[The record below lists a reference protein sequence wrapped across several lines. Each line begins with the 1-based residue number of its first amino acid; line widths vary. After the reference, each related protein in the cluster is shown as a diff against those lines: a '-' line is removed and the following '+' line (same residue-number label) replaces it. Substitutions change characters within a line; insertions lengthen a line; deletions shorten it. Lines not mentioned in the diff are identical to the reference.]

1 MQENRPGPG
10 EEPGSARLPG
20 PADAPGPGSEAWAGP
35 APEAGAA
42 QAPEAGAAQ
51 APEAGIA
58 PAPEVLLGEL
68 ARLRRRTRSARHAYW
83 LPLVLYG
90 VLICLAAPLYVQSAP
105 SYRPGVFAPPGPQV
119 QVAGL
124 GGEADGYIA
133 IYWLFALAAGFWLT
147 ALWYRRR
154 GRRAGLLTSARGFI
168 IVGVVVTS
176 AVILLSVVPPAA
188 QLWPGDLV
196 FRGTFPLFIVAI
208 GLMALAWAERSW
220 ALVVT
225 AVVFTGAAFLANL
238 YDVENILF
246 RLGWNPG
253 LAQLDLTV
261 LPNTL
266 LPAAVL
272 LVAGLCAFPAQ
283 RPRRLAA
290 Q

>member
-1 MQENRPGPG
+1 MQEDGPMPD
-10 EEPGSARLPG
+10 EQPGSAPLPDPADG
-20 PADAPGPGSEAWAGP
+20 PAAGREAGIGQT
-35 APEAGAA
+35 PEAGVN
-42 QAPEAGAAQ
+42 Q
-51 APEAGIA
+51 
-58 PAPEVLLGEL
+58 APEVLLGEL

-105 SYRPGVFAPPGPQV
+105 SYRPGVFSSPGPSV
-119 QVAGL
+119 DVVGL
-124 GGEADGYIA
+124 GGMADGYVA
-133 IYWLFALAAGFWLT
+133 IYWLFALVAGFWLT
-147 ALWYRRR
+147 AWWYRRR

-168 IVGVVVTS
+168 IVGAGVTS
-176 AVILLSVVPPAA
+176 ALILLSVVPPVA

-196 FRGTFPLFIVAI
+196 IRGTFPLFVVAI
-208 GLMALAWAERSW
+208 GLLALAWAERSW
-220 ALVVT
+220 ALVAT

-253 LAQLDLTV
+253 LRQLDLTV
-261 LPNTL
+261 LPNIL
-266 LPAAVL
+266 LPAVVL

-283 RPRRLAA
+283 RPRRLAP

>member
-1 MQENRPGPG
+1 MQENGPVPG
-10 EEPGSARLPG
+10 EEPGSARLPE
-20 PADAPGPGSEAWAGP
+20 PADAPGPGSEAGAVP
-35 APEAGAA
+35 PPEAR
-42 QAPEAGAAQ
+42 P
-51 APEAGIA
+51 A

-90 VLICLAAPLYVQSAP
+90 VLICLAAPLYVQSAA
-105 SYRPGVFAPPGPQV
+105 SDRPGVFAPPGPQI

-124 GGEADGYIA
+124 GGAADGYIA
-133 IYWLFALAAGFWLT
+133 IYWLFALVAGCWLT

-188 QLWPGDLV
+188 ELWPADLV
-196 FRGTFPLFIVAI
+196 IRGTFPLFVIAI

-253 LAQLDLTV
+253 LVQLDLTV

-283 RPRRLAA
+283 RPRRLAPR
-290 Q
+290 